1 MKKKPLIVVLGP
13 TAAGKTDLSIRLAK
27 EFSGE
32 IVNADS
38 QSIYKEMNIGT
49 AKPSLSEINQVP
61 HHLIDIVEPPEEFSV
76 ANYKKL
82 AEKALEDIWKKNKI
96 PFLVGGTG
104 LYLDAIIYDYQLPKV
119 PPNFRLRIELSGKTK
134 EDLLTMLKKIDPEAS
149 LAIDPN
155 NKRRIIRAIEVVKAT
170 GKPFSE
176 MKSKKEKSDE
186 TLILGVDFYER
197 EQLYQRINK
206 RVDKMI
212 AEGLIE
218 EVKNIAHKYG
228 WSVNT
233 FNTIGYREIS
243 QHLRHEITLESAIDN
258 IKKETRHLA
267 KRQLTWFKR
276 NQDIIWIKS
285 PDEAKKNIIKFLN
298 KK

>member
-285 PDEAKKNIIKFLN
+285 FLIKNNQSFKLIS
-298 KK
+298 